1 MIHIPSSLNHPN
13 ILDEEIEAYYA
24 IKCVRDADYD
34 FEKQFHKIITEYVDG
49 IKFPSKGARRSFKS
63 QLKKMVL
70 VDKPKNSKKYSAFQ
84 QWRLRQIEFHKNKQ
98 RDMLMKKPKNTTID
112 VDKLL
117 ITINEKDKII
127 EQLMK
132 ENEELNQRYAS
143 LNQRYASLKAQ
154 LADQKP
160 QEEFIEDEKNFIT
173 SDDDEE
179 EEVVFTDDESE
190 PEQPEPEPE
199 QPEPEPETEEESE
212 EESEEEPETE
222 EESEEEEAI
231 EKFEKE
237 DEVRPIEG
245 VKRQATKEEAIE
257 LFQKDCIKMIDQY
270 HEEYMKL
277 KTGKTNMEIIKINND
292 INIRFSEEVVDFYLN
307 KLDDIFN
314 LPCDEYE
321 QLHKKSMDKLKD
333 RITYFSE

>member
-1 MIHIPSSLNHPN
+1 MIHIPNSLNHPN

-34 FEKQFHKIITEYVDG
+34 FEKQFDKIITEYVDG

-132 ENEELNQRYAS
+132 ENEELNQRC
-143 LNQRYASLKAQ
+143 ASLKAQ
-154 LADQKP
+154 LAVKP
-160 QEEFIEDEKNFIT
+160 KIIYYQE
-173 SDDDEE
+173 SDEE
-179 EEVVFTDDESE
+179 EEVVFTDDEPE
-190 PEQPEPEPE
+190 PEKPEPQVEEPETVEPEPE
-199 QPEPEPETEEESE
+199 EAEQSEESEEQAEQSESEEEESE
-212 EESEEEPETE
+212 EESEEEETH
-222 EESEEEEAI
+222 
-231 EKFEKE
+231 F
-237 DEVRPIEG
+237 D
-245 VKRQATKEEAIE
+245 
-257 LFQKDCIKMIDQY
+257 KDKCIQCFFDNCNKKVDDY
-270 HEEYMKL
+270 HQEFMKL
-277 KTGKTNMEIIKINND
+277 KKDKTDKEITKITTD
-292 INIRFSEEVVDFYLN
+292 INQKFLEEVIEFYLN
-307 KLDDIFN
+307 KLDDIFD
-314 LPCDEYE
+314 LPMEEYE
-321 QLHKKSMDKLKD
+321 KLQQKAREKLID
-333 RITYFSE
+333 AITYFSE

>member
-34 FEKQFHKIITEYVDG
+34 FEKQFDKMITEYVDS

-98 RDMLMKKPKNTTID
+98 RDMLMKKKNNNTESTID

-132 ENEELNQRYAS
+132 ENEEL
-143 LNQRYASLKAQ
+143 KAQ
-154 LADQKP
+154 LAAQKP

-173 SDDDEE
+173 SDDDEV
-179 EEVVFTDDESE
+179 EEVVFTDD
-190 PEQPEPEPE
+190 
-199 QPEPEPETEEESE
+199 EPEPETEEESE

-222 EESEEEEAI
+222 EESEEEESEEEEQAEQSEKPEKKEKITDPAHRRHIISIYHQRCIEHIQKYLDKYIQLKEGKNKIEI
-231 EKFEKE
+231 EKLQK
-237 DEVRPIEG
+237 DIRD
-245 VKRQATKEEAIE
+245 QYKEEIVNVGAEQIDRV
-257 LFQKDCIKMIDQY
+257 LHFTFQEFNEVQYKPTDKMMDS
-270 HEEYMKL
+270 ML
-277 KTGKTNMEIIKINND
+277 
-292 INIRFSEEVVDFYLN
+292 YL
-307 KLDDIFN
+307 
-314 LPCDEYE
+314 DE
-321 QLHKKSMDKLKD
+321 
-333 RITYFSE
+333 